1 MNSSH
6 RIRAAATW
14 LGGGIALA
22 AASYAAYV
30 TVAWLRYGRP
40 ARRAGSAET
49 DTLLDR
55 FMSAYEV
62 SERHHVRVAA
72 PAEVTL
78 AAARDMDLLQS
89 PLVRWIFRGRE
100 LVMGSK
106 PDDHVRPRELL
117 PLVQSLGWGMLA
129 DVPGREVVM
138 GAVTKPW
145 EANVVFR
152 PLPSSEFAAFDEPG
166 WVKIVWTLRVDPVGT
181 DECVFRTETRVVATD
196 REARAKFRRYW
207 AFVSAGIVLIRW
219 MMLEPLK
226 VEAERRA
233 HAAQPVLQAVVV

>member
-1 MNSSH
+1 MKSSH
-6 RIRAAATW
+6 RIRSAASW

-30 TVAWLRYGRP
+30 AVAWLRYGRP
-40 ARRAGSAET
+40 ARPAGPAEA

-72 PAEVTL
+72 PAEATL

-89 PLVRWIFRGRE
+89 PLVRWIFKGRE
-100 LVMGSK
+100 LIMGSK
-106 PDDHVRPRELL
+106 PDDQLRPRELL
-117 PLVQSLGWGMLA
+117 PLVQSLGWGILA
-129 DVPGREVVM
+129 EVSGREVVV

-152 PLPSSEFAAFDEPG
+152 PLPPDEFAAFEEPG
-166 WVKIVWTLRVDPVGT
+166 WVKIVWTLRVDPLGT
-181 DECVFRTETRVVATD
+181 DECVFRTETRVIATD
-196 REARAKFRRYW
+196 HEARVKFRRYW
-207 AFVSAGIVLIRW
+207 AFVSAGVVLIRW

-226 VEAERRA
+226 AEAERR
-233 HAAQPVLQAVVV
+233 AAQPVLQAVVG